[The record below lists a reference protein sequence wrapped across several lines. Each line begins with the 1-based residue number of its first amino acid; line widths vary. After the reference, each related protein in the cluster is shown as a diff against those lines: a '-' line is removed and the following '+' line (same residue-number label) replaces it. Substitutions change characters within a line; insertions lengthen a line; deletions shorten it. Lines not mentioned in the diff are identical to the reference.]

1 MSNANKKIH
10 MFLKG
15 GLYTVCGLDI
25 LTTNVKLTCGTER
38 ITCNNCIRTKA
49 ANI

>member
-1 MSNANKKIH
+1 MSKPTKIH
-10 MFLKG
+10 MFVKG
-15 GLYTVCGLDI
+15 HDHTVCGI
-25 LTTNVKLTCGTER
+25 AIFTTNVKLTCGTER

>member
-1 MSNANKKIH
+1 

-38 ITCNNCIRTKA
+38 ISCKNCTRTKA

>member
-1 MSNANKKIH
+1 MSNANKKTH

-15 GLYTVCGLDI
+15 GLDI

-38 ITCNNCIRTKA
+38 ISCKNCPKTKA
-49 ANI
+49 ANT